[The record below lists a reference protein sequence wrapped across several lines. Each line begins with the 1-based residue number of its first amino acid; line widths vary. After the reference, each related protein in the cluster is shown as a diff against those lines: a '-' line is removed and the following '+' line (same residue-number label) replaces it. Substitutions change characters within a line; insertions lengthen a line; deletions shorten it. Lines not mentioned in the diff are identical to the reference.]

1 MNEALHRNTDDWDLV
16 IEPRNHIFKLNL
28 KEVWRYKYLLWMFV
42 KRDLVSVYKQTILG
56 PIWFFIQPILI
67 TIVFVVIFGNVA
79 KISTDGLPQVLFYLA
94 GITIWN
100 YFAEILT
107 ATSSTFVTN
116 ANIFGK
122 VYFPR
127 LILPLSKVISGLIKF
142 GIQFLLF
149 AVAIFYFLLKGSTI
163 HPDIWG
169 ILTITPLVLLIM
181 AGLGLGL
188 GLLLS
193 ALTTKYRDLVFLI
206 TFGIQLGMYATPI
219 IYPLSAILH
228 SKYKWLVIAN
238 PLSSLVEAF
247 RKVYL
252 GSGELSVSGL
262 LYSLSFMIIIL
273 IFGTIIFNRV
283 EKTFM
288 DTV

>member
-1 MNEALHRNTDDWDLV
+1 MIELPDAGLQEWDLL
-16 IEPRNHIFKLNL
+16 IKPRDSIFKLNL
-28 KEVWRYKYLLWMFV
+28 KEVWNYRYLLIMFV
-42 KRDLVSVYKQTILG
+42 KRDIVSVYKQTILG
-56 PIWFFIQPILI
+56 PIWFFVQPILT
-67 TIVFVVIFGNVA
+67 TIVFVVIFGNIA

-107 ATSSTFVTN
+107 ATSSTFITN

-127 LILPLSKVISGLIKF
+127 LVLPLSKVISGLIKF

-149 AVAIFYFLLKGSTI
+149 ALAIIYFLIKGNSV
-163 HPDIWG
+163 HPDIER
-169 ILTITPLVLLIM
+169 IFIITPIVLVIM

-188 GLLLS
+188 GLILS
-193 ALTTKYRDLVFLI
+193 ALTTKYRDLIFLI
-206 TFGIQLGMYATPI
+206 TFGVQLGMYATPV
-219 IYPLSAILH
+219 IYPISAIT
-228 SKYKWLVIAN
+228 SKYKWFIQAN
-238 PLSSLVEAF
+238 PMSSLVEAF

-252 GSGELSVSGL
+252 GAGELSWLGL
-262 LYSLSFMIIIL
+262 TYSLGCAIFIFLFGIL
-273 IFGTIIFNRV
+273 IFNRV